1 MLPRI
6 IMIKI
11 IDKLEKN
18 LIRRLNQIFIFY
30 IKFTII
36 FINADESIAM
46 VNPTPIQINIRIA
59 FLSDFVSPHELMA
72 SYPA

>member
-18 LIRRLNQIFIFY
+18 LIFIFY
-30 IKFTII
+30 IKFTTI
-36 FINADESIAM
+36 FINADESIAIA
-46 VNPTPIQINIRIA
+46 NPTAIPINIRIA